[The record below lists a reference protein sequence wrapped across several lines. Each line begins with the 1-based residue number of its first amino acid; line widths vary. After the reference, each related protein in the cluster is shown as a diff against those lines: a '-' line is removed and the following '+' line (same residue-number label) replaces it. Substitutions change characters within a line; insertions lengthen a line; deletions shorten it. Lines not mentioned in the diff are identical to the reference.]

1 MVYTLK
7 EVYKEGTGYPIIG
20 EANKDGTTYNL
31 IKAYKNDIE
40 YLFEEPTLLVTYGVS
55 IDTTN
60 GDPLASVT
68 YTDDAVGMT
77 AGAVAWDSKDI
88 FKDIKPC
95 LLKNGVRVG
104 YLNKSNYA
112 QWEAGQGLSGT
123 PDITSGSA
131 GDVMVEFP
139 KVGWKFTTS
148 GNNLLVQITNDPG
161 RGSEGFRYLAHT
173 RVAEGDRDYLYVGA
187 YIGTVISNALRSLSG
202 KTCTASQTIGTFR
215 TYAQA
220 NGSGYDQQHFYAITL
235 MQILYLIKYKNL
247 NCQTAL
253 GRGYVDGNSAYA
265 TTGAT
270 NAKGMYYGETTG
282 KLQCKCHGIED
293 LWGNYYTWV
302 DGLFSDA
309 SWRVLTAYRNFN
321 DTGSGYPNST
331 PTGLAANVVGYTSKM
346 LGNSLAPFI
355 TTVASGSAITY
366 YCDYGYLY
374 ASRLAISG
382 GYLSDGDGAGVFFLQ
397 VLQAASNSH
406 ANVGSRLMFL

>member
-7 EVYKEGTGYPIIG
+7 GVYKGGTSYPIIG
-20 EANKDGTTYNL
+20 KANKDGTTYNL
-31 IKAYKNDIE
+31 IKAYKNGTE
-40 YLFEEPTLLVTYGVS
+40 YLFKEPSVTYGVS
-55 IDTTN
+55 INTASS
-60 GDPLASVT
+60 DPLASVT

-173 RVAEGDRDYLYVGA
+173 RVTEGDRDYLYVGA
-187 YIGTVISNALRSLSG
+187 YIGTVVSNALRSLSG

-235 MQILYLIKYKNL
+235 MQILYLIKYKSL

-253 GRGYVDGNSAYA
+253 GRGYVDGNSAA
-265 TTGAT
+265 ITTGNT
-270 NAKGMYYGETTG
+270 NAKGFHFGETTG
-282 KLQCKCHGIED
+282 KLQCKCLGIED
-293 LWGNYYTWV
+293 LWGNVYTWV
-302 DGLFSDA
+302 DGIFSDA
-309 SWRVLTAYRNFN
+309 SRNILTAFQNFN
-321 DTGSGYPNST
+321 NTGSGYTNR
-331 PTGLAANVVGYTSKM
+331 G
-346 LGNSLAPFI
+346 
-355 TTVASGSAITY
+355 ASGHASNFNNYIVKVMGTSEAGFIAAPGTGGSETTY
-366 YCDYGYLY
+366 FCDYGGVA
-374 ASRLAISG
+374 ASRLAVFG
-382 GYLSDGDGAGVFFLQ
+382 GSWGYAGYAGVFCLP
-397 VLQAASNSH
+397 VAYAASNSYAH
-406 ANVGSRLMFL
+406 FGSRLMYL